1 MKKEKAAGRA
11 KAAAALA
18 CMIAAGL
25 CYSCSRM
32 DGEGPGSQSETR
44 IVIGEESRESAS
56 GTLEAEE
63 TLEAEKNLESEK
75 NPKAEEGP
83 EAETSGRPSA
93 EQTQE
98 LEEFIYVHVC
108 GQVVSPGVYQLVKGS
123 RVYEA
128 VALAGG
134 CTEQGAPDCLN
145 MAQELTDGMKI
156 QVPDQETARRI
167 LEEQAS
173 GAGVIQPSG
182 AGQGGAGLSGG
193 QTPQE
198 QALVNINT
206 ASREQLTTLPGIGE
220 SRAEDIIR
228 YREEY
233 GGFQKIEDIMKV
245 SGIKEAA
252 FQKIKDRITV

>member
-1 MKKEKAAGRA
+1 MKKEKAAGWA
-11 KAAAALA
+11 KAVAALA

-32 DGEGPGSQSETR
+32 DGEGPGSQTGTR
-44 IVIGEESRESAS
+44 IVIGEESRERVS
-56 GTLEAEE
+56 GTPEAEE
-63 TLEAEKNLESEK
+63 TLEKEKNLT
-75 NPKAEEGP
+75 AEEHS
-83 EAETSGRPSA
+83 EAETSGVPSA

-98 LEEFIYVHVC
+98 PEEFIYVHVC
-108 GQVVSPGVYQLVKGS
+108 GQVVSPGVYQLLKGS

-128 VALAGG
+128 VAMAGG

-173 GAGVIQPSG
+173 GTGVINPSG
-182 AGQGGAGLSGG
+182 TGPDSPGTSGEG
-193 QTPQE
+193 E
-198 QALVNINT
+198 ALVNINT

-233 GGFQKIEDIMKV
+233 GDFQKIEDIMKV

>member
-1 MKKEKAAGRA
+1 MKKEKAAGWA
-11 KAAAALA
+11 KAVAALA

-25 CYSCSRM
+25 CYSCSRI
-32 DGEGPGSQSETR
+32 DGEGPGSQTGTR
-44 IVIGEESRESAS
+44 IVIGEESRERVS
-56 GTLEAEE
+56 GTPEAEE
-63 TLEAEKNLESEK
+63 TLEKEKNLT
-75 NPKAEEGP
+75 EEEHS
-83 EAETSGRPSA
+83 EAETSGVPSA

-98 LEEFIYVHVC
+98 PEEFIYVHVC
-108 GQVVSPGVYQLVKGS
+108 GQVVSPGVYQLLKGS

-128 VALAGG
+128 VAMAGG

-173 GAGVIQPSG
+173 GAGVINPSG
-182 AGQGGAGLSGG
+182 TGPDREELDRCSTCERNAIVKDGLS
-193 QTPQE
+193 
-198 QALVNINT
+198 T

>member
-1 MKKEKAAGRA
+1 MKKEK
-11 KAAAALA
+11 
-18 CMIAAGL
+18 AAGL

-32 DGEGPGSQSETR
+32 DGEGPGSQTGTR
-44 IVIGEESRESAS
+44 IVIGEESRERVS
-56 GTLEAEE
+56 GTPEAEE
-63 TLEAEKNLESEK
+63 TLEKEKNLT
-75 NPKAEEGP
+75 AEERS
-83 EAETSGRPSA
+83 EAETSGVPSA

-98 LEEFIYVHVC
+98 PEEFIYVHVC
-108 GQVVSPGVYQLVKGS
+108 GQVVSPGVYQLLKGS

-128 VALAGG
+128 VAMAGG

-173 GAGVIQPSG
+173 GTGVINPSG
-182 AGQGGAGLSGG
+182 TGPDSPGTSGEG
-193 QTPQE
+193 E
-198 QALVNINT
+198 ALVNINT

>member
-1 MKKEKAAGRA
+1 M
-11 KAAAALA
+11 
-18 CMIAAGL
+18 
-25 CYSCSRM
+25 S
-32 DGEGPGSQSETR
+32 
-44 IVIGEESRESAS
+44 
-56 GTLEAEE
+56 
-63 TLEAEKNLESEK
+63 
-75 NPKAEEGP
+75 
-83 EAETSGRPSA
+83 SA

-98 LEEFIYVHVC
+98 PEEFIYVHVC
-108 GQVVSPGVYQLVKGS
+108 GQVVSPGVYQLLKGS

-128 VALAGG
+128 VAMAGG

-173 GAGVIQPSG
+173 GAGVINPSETGPDSPGTSGEG
-182 AGQGGAGLSGG
+182 A
-193 QTPQE
+193 
-198 QALVNINT
+198 ALVNINT